1 MTEGGE
7 SPKIS
12 KFDAL
17 VIALKRGLKRE
28 QEEGNAVPKT
38 PAIDNYS
45 EQKKREAG
53 SPPPDRRT

>member
-1 MTEGGE
+1 MSEQGE

-28 QEEGNAVPKT
+28 QEEKRAVPET
-38 PAIDNYS
+38 PAIDNYL
-45 EQKKREAG
+45 ERKKKEAG